1 VYLAILALRS
11 GLNETLAILE
21 FWAALIGSLLL
32 MFRDCLSVPSGPTR
46 CPETSTTNQP
56 CLTAQKSEFLK
67 NIALHVHV
75 KNRSLK
81 MVPIED
87 VETRMTKLNV
97 TKKVERVYR
106 KNLRKRIVSKTTEYG

>member
-1 VYLAILALRS
+1 
-11 GLNETLAILE
+11 
-21 FWAALIGSLLL
+21 
-32 MFRDCLSVPSGPTR
+32 
-46 CPETSTTNQP
+46 
-56 CLTAQKSEFLK
+56 
-67 NIALHVHV
+67 
-75 KNRSLK
+75 